1 MLRVDDLEHS
11 VAHLLVVLGVVVDD
25 HVKGVLGHG
34 AGEAVRVVIAIGG
47 GVAGHSTAHGFRSF
61 VLAGLHAMQESSILR
76 SLPQE

>member
-11 VAHLLVVLGVVVDD
+11 VAHLLVVIGVSSMTTSR
-25 HVKGVLGHG
+25 GLGHG

-61 VLAGLHAMQESSILR
+61 VLAGLYAIQESSILR
-76 SLPQE
+76 SLPQA